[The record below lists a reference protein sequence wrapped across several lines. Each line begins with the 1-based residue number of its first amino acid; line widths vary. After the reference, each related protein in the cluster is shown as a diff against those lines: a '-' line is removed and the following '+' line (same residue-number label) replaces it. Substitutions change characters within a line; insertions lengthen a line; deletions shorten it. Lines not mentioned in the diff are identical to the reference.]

1 MIIAIDGPA
10 ASGKGTLGR
19 RLAAHFGLKHM
30 DTGLLYRA
38 IGLAVLRTGGD
49 PANAVA
55 AEAAAR
61 ALRPEDLETAEL
73 RADKVAQAASKVA
86 AMPKVRELL
95 LEFQRDFAQ
104 RPPGAVLDGRDIG
117 TVVCPDAD
125 AKFFVTASLE
135 VRAERRFKELRER
148 GHDVIYP
155 AVLQDMTQRDARD
168 SGRAVAPLKA
178 AGDALFLDSSDLTA
192 DEAFEQALAFIADK
206 AAPIGA
212 AGPNGT

>member
-19 RLAAHFGLKHM
+19 RLADHFGLRHM

-38 IGLAVLRTGGD
+38 VGFAVLQSGSD
-49 PANAVA
+49 PTNAVA

-61 ALRPEDLETAEL
+61 ALKPEDLETPEL

-86 AMPKVRELL
+86 AMPTVRDLL
-95 LEFQRDFAQ
+95 LAFQRDFAR

-117 TVVCPDAD
+117 TVVCPDAE
-125 AKFFVTASLE
+125 AKFYLTASLE
-135 VRAERRFKELRER
+135 ARAERRFKELRDR

-168 SGRAVAPLKA
+168 SGRAVAPTKPA
-178 AGDALFLDSSDLTA
+178 DDAQVLDTSDMTA
-192 DEAFEQALAFIADK
+192 DQAFEAALGFIAK
-206 AAPIGA
+206 VAPTGA
-212 AGPNGT
+212 TVPNGT

>member
-19 RLAAHFGLKHM
+19 RLAEHFGLRHM

-38 IGLAVLRTGGD
+38 VGFAVLRSGSD

-61 ALRPEDLETAEL
+61 ALKPEDLETPEL

-86 AMPKVRELL
+86 AMPAVRDLL
-95 LEFQRDFAQ
+95 LAFQRDFA
-104 RPPGAVLDGRDIG
+104 RRAPGAVLDGRDIG

-125 AKFFVTASLE
+125 AKFFLTASLE
-135 VRAERRFKELRER
+135 ARAERRFKELRER

-168 SGRAVAPLKA
+168 SGRAVAPTKPA
-178 AGDALFLDSSDLTA
+178 DDARILDTSDMTA
-192 DEAFEQALAFIADK
+192 DQAFETALGFIAK
-206 AAPIGA
+206 VAPTGA
-212 AGPNGT
+212 AVPNGT

>member
-19 RLAAHFGLKHM
+19 RLAAHFDLRHM

-38 IGLAVLRTGGD
+38 VGLAVLRSGSD
-49 PANAVA
+49 PSNAVA

-61 ALRPEDLETAEL
+61 ALRPEDLETPEL
-73 RADKVAQAASKVA
+73 RTDKVAQAASKVA
-86 AMPKVRELL
+86 AMPVVRDVLL
-95 LEFQRDFAQ
+95 QFQRDFAH

-125 AKFFVTASLE
+125 AKFYLTASLE
-135 VRAERRFKELRER
+135 ARADRRFKELRER

-155 AVLQDMTQRDARD
+155 AVLQDMTQRDERD
-168 SGRAVAPLKA
+168 SGRAVAPLKPA
-178 AGDALFLDSSDLTA
+178 DDAKVLDTSDMTA
-192 DEAFEQALAFIADK
+192 DQAFEAALGFIAK
-206 AAPIGA
+206 VAPSGA
-212 AGPNGT
+212 AVPNGT

>member
-1 MIIAIDGPA
+1 
-10 ASGKGTLGR
+10 
-19 RLAAHFGLKHM
+19 
-30 DTGLLYRA
+30 
-38 IGLAVLRTGGD
+38 
-49 PANAVA
+49 
-55 AEAAAR
+55 
-61 ALRPEDLETAEL
+61 
-73 RADKVAQAASKVA
+73 
-86 AMPKVRELL
+86 MPKVRELL
-95 LEFQRDFAQ
+95 LEFQRDFAH

-168 SGRAVAPLKA
+168 SGRAVAPLKPA
-178 AGDALFLDSSDLTA
+178 DDALFLDSSDLTA
-192 DEAFEQALAFIADK
+192 DQAFDRALGFIAEKAALA
-206 AAPIGA
+206 GA

>member
-19 RLAAHFGLKHM
+19 RLAAHFGLRHM

-38 IGLAVLRTGGD
+38 VGFAVLRSGSD
-49 PANAVA
+49 PSNETA

-61 ALRPEDLETAEL
+61 ALRPEDLEAPEL

-86 AMPKVRELL
+86 AMPTVRDLL
-95 LEFQRDFAQ
+95 LKFQREFAH

-125 AKFFVTASLE
+125 AKFYLTASLE
-135 VRAERRFKELRER
+135 ARAQRRFKELRDR

-168 SGRAVAPLKA
+168 SGRAVAPLKPA
-178 AGDALFLDSSDLTA
+178 DDALVLDSSDMTA
-192 DEAFEQALAFIADK
+192 DQAFEAALAFIAK
-206 AAPIGA
+206 VAPMGA
-212 AGPNGT
+212 AVPNRT

>member
-38 IGLAVLRTGGD
+38 VGFAVLRSGSD
-49 PANAVA
+49 PSNEVA

-61 ALRPEDLETAEL
+61 ALRPEDLETPEL
-73 RADKVAQAASKVA
+73 RGDKVAQAASKVA
-86 AMPKVRELL
+86 AMPSVRDALL
-95 LEFQRDFAQ
+95 QFQRDFAHH
-104 RPPGAVLDGRDIG
+104 PPGAVLDGRDIG

-125 AKFFVTASLE
+125 AKFFLTASLE
-135 VRAERRFKELRER
+135 ARANRRFKELRER

-168 SGRAVAPLKA
+168 SGRAVAPLKPA
-178 AGDALFLDSSDLTA
+178 DDALFLDSSDMSA
-192 DEAFEQALAFIADK
+192 DEAFEAALAFIAK
-206 AAPIGA
+206 VAPSAAA
-212 AGPNGT
+212 VPNGT

>member
-19 RLAAHFGLKHM
+19 RLAAHFDLKHM

-38 IGLAVLRTGGD
+38 VGLAVLRSGSD
-49 PANAVA
+49 PSNAAA

-61 ALRPEDLETAEL
+61 ALRPEDLDTPEL
-73 RADKVAQAASKVA
+73 RADQVAQAASKVA
-86 AMPKVRELL
+86 AMQSVRELL
-95 LEFQRDFAQ
+95 LQFQRDFAH

-125 AKFFVTASLE
+125 AKFYLTASLE
-135 VRAERRFKELRER
+135 ARAERRFKELRER

-155 AVLQDMTQRDARD
+155 AVLQDMTQRDERD
-168 SGRAVAPLKA
+168 SGRAVAPLKPA
-178 AGDALFLDSSDLTA
+178 DDAMVLDTSDMTA
-192 DEAFEQALAFIADK
+192 DQAFEAALGFIAK
-206 AAPIGA
+206 VAPTGA
-212 AGPNGT
+212 AVPNGT

>member
-19 RLAAHFGLKHM
+19 RLSDHFGLRHM

-38 IGLAVLRTGGD
+38 VGLAVLRSGSD
-49 PANAVA
+49 PSNAVA

-61 ALRPEDLETAEL
+61 ALRPEDLETPDL

-86 AMPKVRELL
+86 AMPAVRDVLL
-95 LEFQRDFAQ
+95 QFQRDFAH
-104 RPPGAVLDGRDIG
+104 RAPGAVLDGRDIG

-125 AKFFVTASLE
+125 AKFYLTASLE
-135 VRAERRFKELRER
+135 ARAERRFKELRER

-155 AVLQDMTQRDARD
+155 AVLQDMTQRDERD
-168 SGRAVAPLKA
+168 SGRAVAPLKPA
-178 AGDALFLDSSDLTA
+178 DDAKVLDTSDMTA
-192 DEAFEQALAFIADK
+192 DQAFEAALGFIAK
-206 AAPIGA
+206 VAPSGA
-212 AGPNGT
+212 AVPNGT

>member
-19 RLAAHFGLKHM
+19 RLAAHFDLRHL

-38 IGLAVLRTGGD
+38 AGLAVLRNGGD
-49 PANAVA
+49 PTRPEV

-61 ALRPEDLETAEL
+61 GLQPEDLEVPDL
-73 RADKVAQAASKVA
+73 RSDQAAQAASKVA
-86 AMPKVRELL
+86 AIPGVRAALL
-95 LEFQRDFAQ
+95 DFQRDFAH

-117 TVVCPDAD
+117 TVVCPEAD
-125 AKFFVTASLE
+125 AKFFVTASMA
-135 VRAERRFKELRER
+135 VRAHRRFKELRER

-168 SGRAVAPLKA
+168 SGREVAPLKPA
-178 AGDALFLDSSDLTA
+178 DDALFLDTSDVTA
-192 DEAFEQALAFIADK
+192 DEAFDIALKFIAEK
-206 AAPIGA
+206 AGPSGA
-212 AGPNGT
+212 AGPNGI

>member
-19 RLAAHFGLKHM
+19 RLAVHFNLRHL

-38 IGLAVLRTGGD
+38 TGLAVLRAGGD
-49 PANAVA
+49 PTGPEA

-61 ALRPEDLETAEL
+61 ALQPEDLDVSGL
-73 RADKVAQAASKVA
+73 RADRAAQAASKVA
-86 AMPKVRELL
+86 AIPGVRSALL
-95 LEFQRDFAQ
+95 DFQRDFAH

-117 TVVCPDAD
+117 TVVCPDAN

-135 VRAERRFKELRER
+135 VRADRRFKELRER

-155 AVLQDMTQRDARD
+155 AILQDMMQRDARD
-168 SGRAVAPLKA
+168 SGREVAPLKPA
-178 AGDALFLDSSDLTA
+178 DDALFLDSSDMTA
-192 DEAFEQALAFIADK
+192 DEAFEIALAFIAEK
-206 AAPIGA
+206 
-212 AGPNGT
+212 AGPKGSAGPSGT